1 MLIKRFSDEFT
12 AVNFYCKHKGITF
25 DFSFRGSKYAA
36 YKLKPD
42 GSNVIRLDDEYFV
55 IPNSLYLMVRRFLIH
70 YRKGD
75 VETETLFHL

>member
-1 MLIKRFSDEFT
+1 MLIKRFSSEFT
-12 AVNFYCKHKGITF
+12 AVYLYCVHKGVTF

-55 IPNSLYLMVRRFLIH
+55 IPNSLYLMIRRFLIH

>member
-1 MLIKRFSDEFT
+1 MLIKRFSNEFT
-12 AVNFYCKHKGITF
+12 AVSLYCRHKGITF

-42 GSNVIRLDDEYFV
+42 GSNVIRLDEEYFV
-55 IPNSLYLMVRRFLIH
+55 IPNSLYLMIRRFLIA

-75 VETETLFHL
+75 VDTETLFYL